1 MESELSKKVC
11 RFYLTGSCRFNK
23 RCRNLHIDETEGTKE
38 LLEMVR
44 NMPQSASAGSAARRP
59 KIHLGS
65 KKDTRS
71 RRSSSDTKH
80 RSVARKATFKKS
92 CRPGKGTPSS
102 ATTATSTSAST
113 QKEILPTPEVT
124 KPEVPTPPVAVY
136 VAPPTC
142 GIEDLVEAMDIQ
154 EEEQTE

>member
-1 MESELSKKVC
+1 MESKLAKKVC

-23 RCRNLHIDETEGTKE
+23 RCRNLHIEETEGSKE
-38 LLEMVR
+38 LQEMVR

-59 KIHLGS
+59 KIQLGS

-102 ATTATSTSAST
+102 ATTATSTSGSASIL
-113 QKEILPTPEVT
+113 QKDIIPT
-124 KPEVPTPPVAVY
+124 PEVPTPEVAVH

>member
-1 MESELSKKVC
+1 MESELAKKVC
-11 RFYLTGSCRFNK
+11 HFYVTGNCRFSK

-44 NMPQSASAGSAARRP
+44 KMPQRSGSAAKRP
-59 KIHLGS
+59 KIQIGS
-65 KKDTRS
+65 KKDTRP
-71 RRSSSDTKH
+71 RRSSSATKQ
-80 RSVARKATFKKS
+80 RSVARKSTFKKS
-92 CRPGKGTPSS
+92 CRPGKGTAPS
-102 ATTATSTSAST
+102 TTATSTSGSASIL
-113 QKEILPTPEVT
+113 QKDIIPT
-124 KPEVPTPPVAVY
+124 PEVPTPPVAVH